1 MMKTVVLRMEGNAQ
15 QGVMRTRPATDVE
28 DRGVRMDL
36 NRMGRVEGASRK
48 AELRTQWEGI

>member
-1 MMKTVVLRMEGNAQ
+1 MKTVVLRMEGNAQ

-36 NRMGRVEGASRK
+36 NGMGRVEGASRK